1 MLRLPQSRRAMPR
14 TWLWAALQKRGNVG
28 TQKEKMERH
37 ISLVETERT
46 EILWKAEK
54 VGKKYLN
61 RLFIARKNS
70 VTVDLSFFSE
80 KL

>member
-1 MLRLPQSRRAMPR
+1 MLEH
-14 TWLWAALQKRGNVG
+14 K
-28 TQKEKMERH
+28 KEKMECH
-37 ISLVETERT
+37 ISLVESERT

-61 RLFIARKNS
+61 RLFIAKKNS

>member
-1 MLRLPQSRRAMPR
+1 MLEH
-14 TWLWAALQKRGNVG
+14 K
-28 TQKEKMERH
+28 KEKMERH

-46 EILWKAEK
+46 EILWKGEK